1 MNITFVEPCFCNVSR
16 NSYTVVILNL
26 NPRVYCRPGPFFV
39 CRPFVGLRCPSSQ
52 VAEVEKELRVLKEQG
67 IMDKVR
73 VVRFSRGSCSG
84 VQE

>member
-1 MNITFVEPCFCNVSR
+1 MFLQCFKKH
-16 NSYTVVILNL
+16 YTVVIPNL
-26 NPRVYCRPGPFFV
+26 NPRVYRRPGPFFV
-39 CRPFVGLRCPSSQ
+39 CRPFVGLRRPSSQ